1 MRDPRLDG
9 RTACRARA
17 VDGDLSDTDK
27 ADIARAFETAVVD
40 TLVIKCRRALKQEGL
55 QRLVMAG
62 GVSANVR
69 LRATLEQKLGK
80 EGCEVFYPAPRLC
93 TDNGAMI
100 AYAGA
105 LRLKD
110 GEVDSLD
117 AEVRPRWPMT
127 ELTAPAAA

>member
-1 MRDPRLDG
+1 
-9 RTACRARA
+9 
-17 VDGDLSDTDK
+17 
-27 ADIARAFETAVVD
+27 
-40 TLVIKCRRALKQEGL
+40 
-55 QRLVMAG
+55 MAG

-69 LRATLEQKLGK
+69 LRTALEQKLGK

-105 LRLKD
+105 MRLTA
-110 GEVDSLD
+110 GEVDRPD

-127 ELTAPAAA
+127 ELTAPRAAA